1 MSYPSLEYYKDCVNF
16 YKKVKKEV
24 KGETC
29 EFSECGG
36 CKDCTFPDP
45 TRFEVGFFITSNGE
59 ILSMNVEVIWYEILP
74 GEFDEIK
81 RSRKFLL
88 HKYHRCEYVTFPNG
102 NSKCCFTVN
111 AVWEA
116 DNDVRGS
123 AAISNSIKYPTKFVN
138 IDISRDGENVYVQ
151 PANKPDYC

>member
-1 MSYPSLEYYKDCVNF
+1 MSDASLEYYKDCVNF

-45 TRFEVGFFITSNGE
+45 TRFEVGFFVSRDGE
-59 ILSMNVEVIWYEILP
+59 ILSVDVEVIWYEILP
-74 GEFDEIK
+74 GQFDEVK
-81 RSRKFLL
+81 RSKTFLL
-88 HKYHRCEYVTFPNG
+88 HKYHRCEYITFPNG

-111 AVWEA
+111 AVQHT
-116 DNDVRGS
+116 DDDVRGT
-123 AAISNSIKYPTKFVN
+123 ATISNSVKYPTKFVN
-138 IDISRDGENVYVQ
+138 INVTKSDDNINIGT
-151 PANKPDYC
+151 ADKPDFC